1 MSNPFVER
9 LLGPKAKGLKSS
21 KSAVKKP
28 AEKTLAPN
36 ADQAASTKV
45 PGREPEKTTTG
56 TVLSDAINASA
67 HASQTDTSSAVSA
80 AAPLNEPIDFGID
93 EIEFE
98 LGLTSDADAMAPPSI
113 QNAAD
118 QSKVTAAD
126 KPAKSKAVSA
136 DALKTA
142 ETVVAAASDKI
153 SASDKGKAPKVT
165 STKAEKVTDTNMPK
179 GAEKAEPAEGKSGKE
194 QVKGQ
199 DDKQQVRLH
208 AVEQEN
214 RGGDH
219 EKTTTKPAA
228 MPPSE
233 KKMVS
238 SNADKHN
245 ERQSDGQKTD
255 VKAAKEATVSKLKK
269 ADDPTTAGGEATGAG
284 QTAAKDKPK
293 SMPARK
299 PSKAAELIAAKK
311 AEMAKVGGSPNA
323 ARKPTETVQSPKP
336 EKPAKKV
343 SELTPEE
350 ILAMVEEAG
359 SLLTGPGGAY
369 ERRPEQRELM
379 ALFENGLFLVSKSH
393 MDDPHVVSFAGL
405 LRRKGMTINLI
416 PCDIALLTKCYESG
430 GDNEN
435 QVMKADDEAT
445 SMQREIVRFIAE
457 CARLKASDAHVV
469 VSHGSAIVRLR
480 IDGVLKDFVE
490 WRAAYG
496 SDFCAAAFAMADA
509 SDASYQPY
517 EYQAARISDTSV
529 RLPGGVQAL
538 RLQFNPLS
546 YGGRHMVARFLY
558 RTQGIVGDV
567 DTLGYAEK
575 QVTSIKRMR
584 AVPMGI
590 NIVAGPTGSGKS
602 TTLQRILSTLMIERK
617 NEIATFTVE
626 DPPEYVIEGAQQMPV
641 TNANTAEER
650 KEKFNAA
657 IRASLRSDP
666 DVIMI
671 GEIRDE
677 ESAKLAFEAAMTGH
691 QVWATLHAVD
701 CLTIISRLRDIGVD
715 EFKLYDPAVFT
726 GLVGQRLT
734 RALCDD
740 CKVPFMTARE
750 KGEVDDELWERTLEV
765 YNRDLEGIYTEG
777 PGCPKCSGTGVT
789 GRSVVAEVLLPDD
802 GLMELMKQEKKVAAR
817 QHWVQNLNGITMMGH
832 GILKIKAGVCS
843 PYEIE
848 RMLGPLEL
856 DQARVSKVAA
866 E

>member
-9 LLGPKAKGLKSS
+9 LLGPKAKGLKSN
-21 KSAVKKP
+21 KPAVKHA
-28 AEKTLAPN
+28 AEKSTMP
-36 ADQAASTKV
+36 DVKDTASTKGTDKN
-45 PGREPEKTTTG
+45 PGHSTTEPTI
-56 TVLSDAINASA
+56 LSEAIHASA
-67 HASQTDTSSAVSA
+67 HDSPVEA
-80 AAPLNEPIDFGID
+80 AAPEADANEPIDYGVD
-93 EIEFE
+93 EIESD
-98 LGLTSDADAMAPPSI
+98 LGLTSEPPLSEAKSYTAVVEPQPPKGVSSLTPPLESGKASNAKPETKDITAEEPAGEKAKALSEEPAGNIKADATKPKEVIPAAVLAPEP
-113 QNAAD
+113 
-118 QSKVTAAD
+118 V
-126 KPAKSKAVSA
+126 KAQTSQR
-136 DALKTA
+136 
-142 ETVVAAASDKI
+142 KI
-153 SASDKGKAPKVT
+153 
-165 STKAEKVTDTNMPK
+165 
-179 GAEKAEPAEGKSGKE
+179 
-194 QVKGQ
+194 
-199 DDKQQVRLH
+199 DDKHARLH
-208 AVEQEN
+208 AVEQKNESSSAA
-214 RGGDH
+214 
-219 EKTTTKPAA
+219 KPASRA
-228 MPPSE
+228 IEKPSVE

-238 SNADKHN
+238 SDADTHN
-245 ERQSDGQKTD
+245 ETQSGGQKND
-255 VKAAKEATVSKLKK
+255 AKATKEATVSKLKK
-269 ADDPTTAGGEATGAG
+269 ADDPPRAGGEVPG
-284 QTAAKDKPK
+284 AAKAEAGSKPK
-293 SMPARK
+293 SVPARR

-311 AEMAKVGGSPNA
+311 AEMAKAGGSKNA
-323 ARKPTETVQSPKP
+323 ARTPTEKIAAPK
-336 EKPAKKV
+336 EAKPAKKA
-343 SELTPEE
+343 SELTPDE
-350 ILAMVEEAG
+350 ILLLVEEAG
-359 SLLTGPGGAY
+359 ALLTGPGGAY

-416 PCDIALLTKCYESG
+416 PCDIALLTKCYDSG
-430 GDNEN
+430 GNNEN

-469 VSHGSAIVRLR
+469 VSQGSAIVRLR
-480 IDGVLKDFVE
+480 IDGVLKDYVE

-496 SDFCAAAFAMADA
+496 ADFCAAAFAMADA

-558 RTQGIVGDV
+558 RTQGVVGDV

-575 QVTSIKRMR
+575 QVVSIKRMR

-602 TTLQRILSTLMIERK
+602 TTLQRILSTLMIERR

-740 CKVPFMTARE
+740 CKVPFMTARDR
-750 KGEVDDELWERTLEV
+750 GEVDDELWERTLDI
-765 YNRDLEGIYTEG
+765 YNRDLEGIFTEG